1 MKGKEA
7 DWAQRCTPTLQ
18 QSWMRAG
25 RSVTCLH
32 IVDIF
37 VKKNLVDLYLGLVFC
52 SANLNVCSQARTKL
66 LCPYS
71 SCSTTWEH
79 VWWYLQCCSRFSGSC
94 WLSGIILHELFF
106 FYFCEEYDWNFIRN
120 SIEFVEKFLLHWSS
134 VLPTS
139 RAFNF
144 LFQVSLP
151 VLGLLQGIFTSYFT
165 GQLYMRLSFWFLLC
179 HFLLLDKKATN
190 CCILILYSVTLLKLL
205 VYTKY
210 WKACTYKIMLHVNTL

>member
-1 MKGKEA
+1 MSVHRPEPSYFV
-7 DWAQRCTPTLQ
+7 PTVPEVQLESMCSDIYSVVLVSQ
-18 QSWMRAG
+18 DRAG
-25 RSVTCLH
+25 CL
-32 IVDIF
+32 
-37 VKKNLVDLYLGLVFC
+37 
-52 SANLNVCSQARTKL
+52 
-66 LCPYS
+66 
-71 SCSTTWEH
+71 
-79 VWWYLQCCSRFSGSC
+79 GSFYMNY
-94 WLSGIILHELFF
+94 FF

-151 VLGLLQGIFTSYFT
+151 VLGLLQGSFTSYFT